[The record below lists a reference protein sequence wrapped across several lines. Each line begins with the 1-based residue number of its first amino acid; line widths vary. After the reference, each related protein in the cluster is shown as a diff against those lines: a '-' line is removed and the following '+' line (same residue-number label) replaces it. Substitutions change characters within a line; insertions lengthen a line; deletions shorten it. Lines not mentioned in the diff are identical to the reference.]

1 MRYFVLLL
9 DLDGAPITDSAMQ
22 AYESLPIRRGLT
34 FRWLRAGA
42 GMLLDCGDEL
52 RDGTPI
58 ASHGKWT
65 VVGDVRLDNRETVAQ
80 WAGCPRERCGDLSLL
95 AQLFACHGIGY
106 ADQLIGDFAFIAWN
120 AASRSGFA
128 VRDAMGIRRLYHARA
143 GRVMVF
149 SSRAEAL
156 DRSGK
161 YNHRYL
167 AEHVAGCEHSPA
179 DTPYDD
185 VSAIPA
191 ATIARITRD
200 GITLSEYWSAY
211 DFVDARATERDERSL
226 AEECRDLLAT
236 SVRLRVAGNGAATWA
251 QLSGGLDSS
260 SIVSIARWMAERG
273 DTRHPLAGTVT
284 YVDHHGAGAD
294 ERTYSDAVVKRF
306 GIRNELVVDKGM
318 WHDDGDGPPLTDFPS
333 SVYPLYARERELCRI
348 VRASGGRVLLTGNG
362 GDQLFAGN
370 MFFFADWVVSG
381 HPHRAVREMLHRAA
395 IGRVSFWELAYRNAI
410 LPILPAVVRR
420 QLVHVAGRLPG
431 WISPLADRRYRLRD
445 RAPSVASYAGR
456 RGSKY
461 GDAVAAST
469 AATPGVLYLGVLD
482 DSLTLRHPLLY
493 RPLVEF
499 ALRLPPELCARP
511 HRRKWILREAMRGIL
526 PDIVLSRIGKSTLAG
541 PFSWSLVNQ
550 RTLLEPL
557 VADPIL
563 AQLGIVEPS
572 LLRAALIAA
581 RSAPGRGEQF
591 GGAVHHTLGLEA
603 WLRVR
608 SGRWPDTARKAS
620 RKTTFQSA
628 LT

>member
-1 MRYFVLLL
+1 MRYFVFLF

-52 RDGTPI
+52 ADDTPVTI
-58 ASHGKWT
+58 HGKWT
-65 VVGDVRLDNRETVAQ
+65 VVGDVRLDNREAVAD
-80 WAGCPRERCGDLSLL
+80 WAGCLRERRGDLDLI
-95 AQLFACHGIGY
+95 AQLIVCHGIGY
-106 ADQLIGDFAFIAWN
+106 ADRLVGDFAFIAWN

-128 VRDAMGIRRLYHARA
+128 MRDSMGIRRLYHARA
-143 GRVMVF
+143 GRVMAF
-149 SSRAEAL
+149 GSRAEAL
-156 DRSGK
+156 DRSGN
-161 YNHRYL
+161 YNVRYL
-167 AEHVAGCEHSPA
+167 AEYVAGCEHPPV
-179 DTPYDD
+179 DTPYAE

-191 ATIARITRD
+191 ATIARIAR
-200 GITLSEYWSAY
+200 GGVTLSEYWSAY
-211 DFVDARATERDERSL
+211 DFVDAPATERNEKLL
-226 AEECRDLLAT
+226 AEECRDLLAR
-236 SVRLRVAGNGAATWA
+236 SVRLRIVGDRTATWA

-260 SIVSIARWMAERG
+260 SIVSITQWMTEHG
-273 DTRHPLAGTVT
+273 DTPHPLAGTVT

-294 ERTYSDAVVKRF
+294 ERMYSDAVVKRF

-318 WHDDGDGPPLTDFPS
+318 WHDDGAAPPLIDFPS

-348 VRASGGRVLLTGNG
+348 VRASGGRFLLTGNG

-370 MFFFADWVVSG
+370 MFFFADWVASG
-381 HPHRAVREMLHRAA
+381 RLGRAAREMLHRAA
-395 IGRVSFWELAYRNAI
+395 IGRVSFWELAYRNAV
-410 LPILPAVVRR
+410 LPMLPAVIRR
-420 QLVHVAGRLPG
+420 QLVHAAGSLPD

-469 AATPGVLYLGVLD
+469 AATPEALYLGVLD
-482 DSLTLRHPLLY
+482 DSLTLQHPFLY

-499 ALRLPPELCARP
+499 ALRLPPLMCVRP
-511 HRRKWILREAMRGIL
+511 HRRKWILREALRGIL

-557 VADPIL
+557 ATDPIL

-572 LLRAALIAA
+572 RLGAAFMAA
-581 RSAPGRGEQF
+581 RSAPGRGEQL

-603 WLRVR
+603 WLRIR
-608 SGRWPDTARKAS
+608 SGRWPDTARKTS
-620 RKTTFQSA
+620 RKTTFQPA

>member
-1 MRYFVLLL
+1 MRYFVFLL
-9 DLDGAPITDSAMQ
+9 DLDGAPIADSTMQ
-22 AYESLPIRRGLT
+22 EYESLPIRRGLT

-42 GMLLDCGDEL
+42 GKLLDCGDEL
-52 RDGTPI
+52 RDEAPI
-58 ASHGKWT
+58 ATHEKWT
-65 VVGDVRLDNRETVAQ
+65 LVGDARLDNRDAVAR
-80 WAGCPRERCGDLSLL
+80 WAGCPHERSGDLALL
-95 AQLFACHGIGY
+95 AQLIACHGIRY
-106 ADQLIGDFAFIAWN
+106 ADQLIGDFAFVAWN
-120 AASRSGFA
+120 APSHTAFA
-128 VRDAMGIRRLYHARA
+128 VRDAMGVRRLYHARA
-143 GRVMVF
+143 GSVMAF

-156 DRSGK
+156 DRSGN
-161 YNHRYL
+161 YNLRYL
-167 AEHVAGCEHSPA
+167 AEHIAGCEHSPT
-179 DTPYDD
+179 DTPYSD

-191 ATIARITRD
+191 ATIARI
-200 GITLSEYWSAY
+200 GQSGMTLSEYWSAY
-211 DFVDARATERDERSL
+211 DFVDTPTANRDEKSL
-226 AEECRDLLAT
+226 AEECRELLAA
-236 SVRLRVAGNGAATWA
+236 SVCLRISGDGTTWA
-251 QLSGGLDSS
+251 QLSGGMDSS
-260 SIVSIARWMAERG
+260 SIVSIGQWMAERG
-273 DTRHPLAGTVT
+273 ESRGPLSGTVT

-294 ERTYSDAVVKRF
+294 ERTFSDAVVERF
-306 GIRNELVVDKGM
+306 GIRNELVIDKGM

-370 MFFFADWVVSG
+370 MFFFADWVASG
-381 HPHRAVREMLHRAA
+381 RLGRAAREMLHRAA
-395 IGRVSFWELAYRNAI
+395 IGRVSFWELAYRNAV
-410 LPILPAVVRR
+410 LPILPAVIRR
-420 QLVHVAGRLPG
+420 QLVHAAGSLPG

-461 GDAVAAST
+461 GDAVAASM
-469 AATPGVLYLGVLD
+469 AATPGALYLGVLD
-482 DSLTLRHPLLY
+482 DSLTLQHPFLY

-499 ALRLPPELCARP
+499 ALRLPPQMCVRP
-511 HRRKWILREAMRGIL
+511 HRRKWILREALRGIL

-557 VADPIL
+557 VTDPIL

-572 LLRAALIAA
+572 RLRAAFMAA
-581 RSAPGRGEQF
+581 RSAPGRGEQL

-603 WLRVR
+603 WLRIR

-620 RKTTFQSA
+620 RKTTFQPA